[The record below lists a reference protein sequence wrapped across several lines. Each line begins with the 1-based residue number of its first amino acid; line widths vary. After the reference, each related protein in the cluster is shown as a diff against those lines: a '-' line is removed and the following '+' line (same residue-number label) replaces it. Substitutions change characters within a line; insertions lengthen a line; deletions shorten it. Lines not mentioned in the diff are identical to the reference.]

1 MLAQGRSGGTPF
13 AAVTLSR
20 LTLSRLTLSRLTLSR
35 LTLSRLRSR
44 QVVRSQQVVANG
56 RDGNLRAK
64 HPAPL

>member
-20 LTLSRLTLSRLTLSR
+20 LTLSRLTLSRLTLP
-35 LTLSRLRSR
+35 RLRSR